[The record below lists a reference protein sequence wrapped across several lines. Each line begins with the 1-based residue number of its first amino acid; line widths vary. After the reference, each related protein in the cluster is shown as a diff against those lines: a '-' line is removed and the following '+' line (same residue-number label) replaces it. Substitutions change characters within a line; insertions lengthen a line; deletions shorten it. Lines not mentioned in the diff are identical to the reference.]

1 MQTPSLCQC
10 RIAGTL
16 EMCGLWLGCYF
27 FKLILSFR
35 KIDNLNFNVE
45 RWRRAVLK
53 FICDVE
59 CLFFRIQCQCHFKM
73 ILQCCSPVSL
83 SWQFYTF
90 HALALFYP
98 FDVVLPQGDMSP
110 TIT

>member
-53 FICDVE
+53 T
-59 CLFFRIQCQCHFKM
+59 H
-73 ILQCCSPVSL
+73 LQCGMFILPNSMSMSLQNDPLMLLASESQLAILYVSR
-83 SWQFYTF
+83 SR
-90 HALALFYP
+90 P
-98 FDVVLPQGDMSP
+98 FLP
-110 TIT
+110 I